1 MFSDVTQKS
10 AQNNKKTATEKLP
23 SQTEC
28 ENPEKLE
35 NLLGEA

>member
-1 MFSDVTQKS
+1 MFNDVTQK
-10 AQNNKKTATEKLP
+10 AQKKNATEKLP

-35 NLLGEA
+35 NSF